1 MIVSDF
7 VFQKRMIFGPI
18 FVFCTIQIFYQ
29 TILLVTSSLMN
40 DKNLKEIR
48 EWVMLF
54 EGTTDMMVEFYMF
67 FMAPI

>member
-18 FVFCTIQIFYQ
+18 FVFCAIQIFYQ
-29 TILLVTSSLMN
+29 TILLVTSGLMN

-54 EGTTDMMVEFYMF
+54 
-67 FMAPI
+67 